1 LQEIRVGFFTDEEI
15 DSLCIENMILHVVGG
30 QTFTANPARKVQHEE
45 FFIGKII
52 DTAVDP
58 VFSFDVHSSTR
69 SKLEEIASGKNTF
82 ERGAQALAS
91 SFNSK
96 HVSSSSDG
104 ALFIFEMSVKD
115 SSVRIYSLIKYDY
128 REALQQDPKQ
138 PDGVLLRIINA
149 FIDDNRAVQKT
160 ALIRVVNGA
169 AEDEVSAR
177 DRVKRAAPELSDYF
191 QEFLGVSREVDDAE
205 LSAKA
210 LDVLQATLQKFKAD
224 LPKQDVSAALA
235 SARGILG
242 KASKVNNQ
250 AIIDAVI
257 EGAGHPADAAL
268 VQRIT
273 DETQRRIRK
282 AKLENLTFKPVR
294 QVLRQAP
301 TRRLR
306 TTEGVIVIFP
316 DDAAGSTVQIVDN
329 GAAGQRIIIDTKQI
343 TDDDLVAKRAG

>member
-1 LQEIRVGFFTDEEI
+1 
-15 DSLCIENMILHVVGG
+15 
-30 QTFTANPARKVQHEE
+30 
-45 FFIGKII
+45 
-52 DTAVDP
+52 
-58 VFSFDVHSSTR
+58 
-69 SKLEEIASGKNTF
+69 
-82 ERGAQALAS
+82 
-91 SFNSK
+91 
-96 HVSSSSDG
+96 
-104 ALFIFEMSVKD
+104 
-115 SSVRIYSLIKYDY
+115 
-128 REALQQDPKQ
+128 
-138 PDGVLLRIINA
+138 
-149 FIDDNRAVQKT
+149 
-160 ALIRVVNGA
+160 
-169 AEDEVSAR
+169 
-177 DRVKRAAPELSDYF
+177 
-191 QEFLGVSREVDDAE
+191 
-205 LSAKA
+205 
-210 LDVLQATLQKFKAD
+210 

-268 VQRIT
+268 VQRLT

>member
-1 LQEIRVGFFTDEEI
+1 MSFFTDEEI
-15 DSLCIENMILHVVGG
+15 DSLSIESMILHVVGP
-30 QTFTANPARKVQHEE
+30 QTFTANPARQVQHEA

-58 VFSFDVHSSTR
+58 VFSFDTHSSTKR
-69 SKLEEIASGKNTF
+69 KLEDIASGRNTF

-115 SSVRIYSLIKYDY
+115 PNVRIYSLIKYDY

-149 FIDDNRAVQKT
+149 FIDDNRAVQKA
-160 ALIRVVNGA
+160 ALIRVVAGV

-191 QEFLGVSREVDDAE
+191 QDFLGVAREVDDAE
-205 LSAKA
+205 LSQKA
-210 LDVLQATLQKFKAD
+210 LEVVQATLQKFKAD
-224 LPKQDVSAALA
+224 LPDKDVSTALA
-235 SARGILG
+235 TARGILG
-242 KASKVNNQ
+242 QAPKVNNQ
-250 AIIDAVI
+250 AIIDAII
-257 EGAGHPADAAL
+257 EGAGNPTDATL
-268 VQRIT
+268 TKKIT
-273 DETQRRIRK
+273 DETQKRIRR

-294 QVLRQAP
+294 KVLRQAP
-301 TRRLR
+301 TRRLK

-316 DDAAGSTVQIVDN
+316 DDAAGSTVQILDN
-329 GAAGQRIIIDTKQI
+329 GAAGKRIIIDTKQI
-343 TDDDLVAKRAG
+343 TEDDLVARRAG

>member
-1 LQEIRVGFFTDEEI
+1 VGFFTDEEI
-15 DSLCIENMILHVVGG
+15 NSLRIEHMILHVVGG
-30 QTFTANPARKVQHEE
+30 QTFTANPVRTVQHEG

-58 VFSFDVHSSTR
+58 VFSFEARSPTK
-69 SKLEEIASGKNTF
+69 SKLEAIATGKNTF

-104 ALFIFEMSVKD
+104 ALFIFEMTVKD
-115 SSVRIYSLIKYDY
+115 RSVRIYSLIKYDY

-138 PDGVLLRIINA
+138 PDGVLVRIINA
-149 FIDDNRAVQKT
+149 FIDDNRAVQKA
-160 ALIRVVNGA
+160 ALIRVVAGV
-169 AEDEVSAR
+169 AENEVSAR

-191 QEFLGVSREVDDAE
+191 QEFLGVTREVDDAE
-205 LSAKA
+205 LSQKA
-210 LDVLQATLQKFKAD
+210 LDVVQATLQKFKAD

-242 KASKVNNQ
+242 KAAMVSNQ
-250 AIIDAVI
+250 AIVDAI
-257 EGAGHPADAAL
+257 LEGAGNPGDAVL
-268 VQRIT
+268 VKKIT
-273 DETQRRIRK
+273 DETQRRMRK
-282 AKLENLTFKPVR
+282 AKLDNLTFKPVR
-294 QVLRQAP
+294 TVLRQP
-301 TRRLR
+301 PMRRLR
-306 TTEGVIVIFP
+306 TTEGVIVTFP

-343 TDDDLVAKRAG
+343 TEDDLVAKRAG

>member
-1 LQEIRVGFFTDEEI
+1 MGFFTDEEI
-15 DSLCIENMILHVVGG
+15 DSLRIKNMILHVVGG
-30 QTFTANPARKVQHEE
+30 QSFTANPARKVQHEQ

-58 VFSFDVHSSTR
+58 VFSFEARSSTKR
-69 SKLEEIASGKNTF
+69 KLEEIANGTHTF

-115 SSVRIYSLIKYDY
+115 RNVRIYSLIKYDY

-149 FIDDNRAVQKT
+149 FIDDNRAVQKA
-160 ALIRVVNGA
+160 ALIRVVAGI

-191 QEFLGVSREVDDAE
+191 QAFLGVSREVDDTE
-205 LSAKA
+205 LSQKA
-210 LDVLQATLQKFKAD
+210 LDVVQATLQKFKAD
-224 LPKQDVSAALA
+224 LPKQDVSTALA
-235 SARGILG
+235 TARGILG
-242 KASKVNNQ
+242 KAPKVNNQ
-250 AIIDAVI
+250 AIIDAII
-257 EGAGHPADAAL
+257 EGAGNPTDAIL
-268 VQRIT
+268 TKKIT
-273 DETQRRIRK
+273 EETQKRIRR

-294 QVLRQAP
+294 NVLRQAP
-301 TRRLR
+301 TRRLK

-343 TDDDLVAKRAG
+343 TEDDLVARRAG